1 MKKCKQTAE
10 ISWLFIW
17 DVKILKNFVK
27 QSFGIFDPNVRSYLG
42 LCSPTTQQPKTSYQY
57 PCFVIHPIPLRKN
70 LSQQFF
76 DILSKICHFWNLWN
90 IIQSKLHGKLS
101 KFEKTTKQV
110 QTHKIFI
117 ITLIEKFSVADY
129 WYMLYKFRQYT
140 WALSS
145 SLFCHS

>member
-1 MKKCKQTAE
+1 MKKYKQTAE

-57 PCFVIHPIPLRKN
+57 PCFVIHLYTITTTFPRQIFYIS
-70 LSQQFF
+70 LSTTQFW
-76 DILSKICHFWNLWN
+76 ILWKK
-90 IIQSKLHGKLS
+90 IQSKSYGKYS
-101 KFEKTTKQV
+101 KLEKTTKQV

-117 ITLIEKFSVADY
+117 TTLIKKFSVADY
-129 WYMLYKFRQYT
+129 WYMLYKFTQYT

-145 SLFCHS
+145 SLFCRI